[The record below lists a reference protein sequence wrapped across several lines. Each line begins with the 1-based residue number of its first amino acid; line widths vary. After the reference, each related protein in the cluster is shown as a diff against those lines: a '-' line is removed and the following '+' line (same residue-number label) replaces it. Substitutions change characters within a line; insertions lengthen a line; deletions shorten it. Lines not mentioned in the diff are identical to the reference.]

1 MYRLAVIVFCPP
13 KRIQEAKPW
22 GRNQVGR
29 DREKYAL
36 LLEAL
41 GESVEGWPAETH
53 RFLDSVWILIF

>member
-1 MYRLAVIVFCPP
+1 MYQLAVIVFCPP

-41 GESVEGWPAETH
+41 GESVEG
-53 RFLDSVWILIF
+53 